1 MITKH
6 LSTFL
11 SLLKDFRPLIYRHSR
26 YLQQSC
32 LTYNM
37 YVYGEHCLSCYEIS
51 ALLNLIKKNNLKS
64 LELGIK
70 LEEETKKAKKHRR
83 SFL

>member
-1 MITKH
+1 
-6 LSTFL
+6 
-11 SLLKDFRPLIYRHSR
+11 
-26 YLQQSC
+26 
-32 LTYNM
+32 M

>member
-1 MITKH
+1 MFMG
-6 LSTFL
+6 STACPAIKFSKTDI
-11 SLLKDFRPLIYRHSR
+11 SL
-26 YLQQSC
+26 
-32 LTYNM
+32 
-37 YVYGEHCLSCYEIS
+37 
-51 ALLNLIKKNNLKS
+51 KKKNLKS